1 MAKARDYADWTAQ
14 IEKDSGTINVF
25 GLSKQTLKKRVSVPP
40 QYINKMRLAVEKQ
53 LTHELYKWVQTWIAR
68 FLEPIFNFRY
78 NEDVEGAIVSF
89 DAKSMRPLQ
98 STTSLQ
104 NSPGDAYLHFSIKV
118 DIVLFAP
125 KPSMYLTG
133 VCTEVSKEKKSR
145 SWVTTSIVDYRQLY
159 QLSRVWY
166 FQLYNLAHR
175 QRGQTTRDGLDV
187 RHWRSD

>member
-1 MAKARDYADWTAQ
+1 MTETTVE
-14 IEKDSGTINVF
+14 IERYS
-25 GLSKQTLKKRVSVPP
+25 
-40 QYINKMRLAVEKQ
+40 
-53 LTHELYKWVQTWIAR
+53 
-68 FLEPIFNFRY
+68 FRY

-133 VCTEVSKEKKSR
+133 VCTEVS
-145 SWVTTSIVDYRQLY
+145 V
-159 QLSRVWY
+159 
-166 FQLYNLAHR
+166 N
-175 QRGQTTRDGLDV
+175 
-187 RHWRSD
+187 